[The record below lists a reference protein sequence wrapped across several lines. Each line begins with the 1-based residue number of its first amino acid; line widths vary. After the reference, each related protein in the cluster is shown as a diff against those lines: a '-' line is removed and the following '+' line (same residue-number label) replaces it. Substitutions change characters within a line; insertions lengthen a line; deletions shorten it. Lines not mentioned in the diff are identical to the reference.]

1 MYNGLVH
8 LHNLLR
14 WIILVLLVLS
24 VYQSFT
30 KNTTLRKTSLWLMIT
45 SHLTLLL
52 GLFQWL
58 NGAAVGLVM
67 LDEQGFDGVM
77 ANSISRFW
85 VVEHLT
91 GMVIAIILVSIARG
105 RAKYL
110 NYKGSRWF
118 YVAALFIILVS
129 IPWPFREAGIGRPW
143 FPGM

>member
-30 KNTTLRKTSLWLMIT
+30 KNTALRKTSLWLMIA

-58 NGAAVGLVM
+58 NGSVGLGM

-77 ANSISRFW
+77 ANPVSRFW

-118 YVAALFIILVS
+118 YVAALLIILVS
-129 IPWPFREAGIGRPW
+129 IPWPFRAAGIGRPW

>member
-24 VYQSFT
+24 VYQSFI
-30 KNTTLRKTSLWLMIT
+30 KNPALRKTSLWLMIT
-45 SHLTLLL
+45 AHLTLLL

-58 NGAAVGLVM
+58 NGAVGLGM
-67 LDEQGFDGVM
+67 LDEQGFGGVM
-77 ANSISRFW
+77 ANPVSRFW

-91 GMVIAIILVSIARG
+91 GMIIAIVLVSIARG
-105 RAKYL
+105 KAKYL
-110 NYKGSRWF
+110 NYKGSRWL
-118 YVAALFIILVS
+118 YVAALLIILVS

>member
-30 KNTTLRKTSLWLMIT
+30 KNTALRKTSLWLMIA
-45 SHLTLLL
+45 SHLTLL
-52 GLFQWL
+52 
-58 NGAAVGLVM
+58 LVM

-77 ANSISRFW
+77 ANAISRFW

-91 GMVIAIILVSIARG
+91 GMVIAIVLVSIARG

-118 YVAALFIILVS
+118 YVVALFIILVS